1 MKSSETIPQL
11 GGGYAWFVW
20 SLVVFF
26 VVYLFSVQTGY
37 AIINPS
43 LQKDLALTIEQ
54 VGITAAT
61 YTWAFAF
68 FQFYAGAILD
78 QLGSNKVIPFAM
90 ALVTL
95 GVFTFANAT
104 SFKTLLLSQILLA
117 LGSCFGFIGAGYI
130 GGKWFGLEKFS
141 FMFGLVQMIATFTSA
156 ISQNLIGFALKQMDW
171 RSLFIFVGA
180 FGLGLTILGIIYIKN
195 PTPEEDT
202 SSKNPLEF
210 FKIITKNLMDVVKI
224 PHIWVAS
231 MIGAG
236 SFGVLLSLG
245 VVYAPKLL
253 IIRGASP
260 DMAVFGSSMIWLGLA
275 AGCLIVPWWSDYIQK
290 RKLPILVG
298 TIIQF
303 IAFTLLLYVPD
314 LGIYFDLFLCLI
326 FGFANANHM
335 LTFSTSSDVVNP
347 HQIGTSAAIV
357 NGIMFIVGGLMI
369 QAPGSRVVTG
379 IEEGLKQG
387 TMEMAAFAGLPLVIV
402 LGVSIILAFILKETY
417 PKRSSGVF

>member
-1 MKSSETIPQL
+1 MKSGETITQL

-20 SLVVFF
+20 SLVVIF

-37 AIINPS
+37 AIINTS

-68 FQFYAGAILD
+68 FQFYAGALLD
-78 QLGSNKVIPFAM
+78 QLGSNKVLPIAI

-95 GVFTFANAT
+95 GVFTFSNAT
-104 SFKTLLLSQILLA
+104 SFKILLVSQILLA
-117 LGSCFGFIGAGYI
+117 LGSCFGFVGAGYI
-130 GGKWFGLEKFS
+130 GGKWFGLQKFS
-141 FMFGLVQMIATFTSA
+141 FMFGLVQMIAAFTSA
-156 ISQNLIGFALKQMDW
+156 VSQNLIGFALKQMDW
-171 RSLFIFVGA
+171 RSLFTFVGV
-180 FGLGLTILGIIYIKN
+180 FGIGLTILGIIFIKN
-195 PTPEEDT
+195 PSHEE
-202 SSKNPLEF
+202 SSTAKNPLDF
-210 FKIITKNLMDVVKI
+210 FKIITKNLIDVARI

-245 VVYAPKLL
+245 AVYAPKLL
-253 IIRGASP
+253 IIRGATP
-260 DMAVFGSSMIWLGLA
+260 DMAVFGSSMLWLGLT

-290 RKLPILVG
+290 RKLPILLG

-303 IAFTLLLYVPD
+303 IAFSILLYVPD
-314 LGIYFDLFLCLI
+314 LGIYFDLVLCLI

-379 IEEGLKQG
+379 IEEGIKRG
-387 TMEMAAFAGLPLVIV
+387 TMEMAAFAGLPLVLV
-402 LGVSIILAFILKETY
+402 LGVSIVLAFFLKESY
-417 PKRSSGVF
+417 PKRSPSI